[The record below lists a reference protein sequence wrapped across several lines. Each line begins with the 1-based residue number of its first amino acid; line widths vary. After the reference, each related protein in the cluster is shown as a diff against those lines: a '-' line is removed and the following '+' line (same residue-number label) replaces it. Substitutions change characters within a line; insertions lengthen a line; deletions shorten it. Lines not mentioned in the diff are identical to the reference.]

1 MTPGD
6 RFSGMLIWKDDC
18 MKSGGLSFSSST
30 EQSTVAVPDI
40 GRELL
45 SRAWT
50 ADRKKQE
57 FFNVILKGM

>member
-1 MTPGD
+1 MTPGG

-18 MKSGGLSFSSST
+18 MKSGGLSLSSST
-30 EQSTVAVPDI
+30 EQSTVAVPDM

-50 ADRKKQE
+50 AHRKKRDFTRNKA
-57 FFNVILKGM
+57 FFM